1 VSPDQELFGSSCP
14 PRGWA
19 WQLDPTALALDAS
32 AWRDKKERSW
42 DQKEGSWDPPFCA
55 ELGRRILLAEL
66 EFSEWVL
73 RRVEKVEFERD
84 RSVTRRVSME
94 FRIRDDAPVFV
105 DGDGQGFWLVPL
117 SMMRRR
123 TLVNLEIQD
132 EHGEPV
138 TIPGIRL
145 SQQLDQSILLAAAA
159 TSTSLSSDPRRSV
172 LYEFIGAVITGK
184 HNKVVATM
192 KAFESNDPA
201 VPEILRTLAVDRL
214 FTTVL
219 QRLRRN
225 FSLYVFL
232 PVTSGRHRLLQMSFD
247 EPTEWSYQLPQ
258 LGRNMAVGCITYRP
272 GKRVGRYE
280 KSHLAAAFGLIPT
293 RVRFQ
298 VPAAENAASY
308 HFEVSAPQGTRICR
322 ASLLAGR
329 PNEPDRHVSADS
341 IVGHSPTMGLHAVE
355 IPNGSLCRTQLDL
368 RVPTR
373 GWLTTMV
380 TSCWLIF
387 FVLLSLLLY
396 SLLQSAPLTADQL
409 SNLVL
414 LLVTTSAG
422 VVALIAQRDFG
433 GVAARLVTPMR
444 ALGATSTALPIVTAG
459 LLTYASRARELLPN
473 SVKFAVGAVSFAS
486 LVIVVFTTFVWIRT
500 RKDERRSIE
509 ELSPWDQT
517 EDGERRNFTNFWD
530 ALESYQFDTAA
541 IGVRS
546 AEGWH
551 ERYSWTDEHQEDAVA
566 ALQPRANEVWAT
578 QPKAEEAGLKPGVL
592 RCNDLGTACAR
603 TTQCPAADGRRS
615 AVTRI

>member
-1 VSPDQELFGSSCP
+1 VSPDQEVFGSSCP
-14 PRGWA
+14 PFWA
-19 WQLDPTALALDAS
+19 WPLDPTALALDAS
-32 AWRDKKERSW
+32 AWRQEKEELW
-42 DQKEGSWDPPFCA
+42 DQKEGPWDPPFCA

-84 RSVTRRVSME
+84 RSVSRRVSIE

-105 DGDGQGFWLVPL
+105 DDDGKRLWLVPL

-123 TLVNLEIQD
+123 TLVNLDIRD
-132 EHGEPV
+132 EQSEPV

-159 TSTSLSSDPRRSV
+159 TSTSLSSDERRSE
-172 LYEFIGAVITGK
+172 LHEFIGAVITGK
-184 HNKVVATM
+184 PNKVVATM
-192 KAFESNDPA
+192 KTFESSDRTA
-201 VPEILRTLAVDRL
+201 PEVLRSLAGDRL

-225 FSLYVFL
+225 FTLYAFL
-232 PVTSGRHRLLQMSFD
+232 PVSRGRHRLLEMSFD

-258 LGRNMAVGCITYRP
+258 LGWDESVGCIVYQP
-272 GKRVGRYE
+272 GPQVTRYE
-280 KSHLAAAFGLIPT
+280 KSHLAAAFGLTPT

-298 VPAAENAASY
+298 VPSAENAASY
-308 HFEVSAPQGTRICR
+308 HFEVSAPHGTRIVR

-329 PNEPDRHVSADS
+329 PNDPHRHVSADS

-355 IPNGSLCRTQLDL
+355 IPNGSLCRAQVDL

-396 SLLQSAPLTADQL
+396 SLLQSAPLAAEQVT
-409 SNLVL
+409 NIVF

-433 GVAARLVTPMR
+433 GVAARLVTYMR
-444 ALGATSTALPIVTAG
+444 ALGAVATALPIVTAG
-459 LLTYASRARELLPN
+459 FLTYASRAGDPLPG
-473 SVKFAVGAVSFAS
+473 SVKVAVGALSFTS
-486 LVIVVFTTFVWIRT
+486 LVIVVFTTTVWIRT
-500 RKDERRSIE
+500 RRDERRSLE

-517 EDGERRNFTNFWD
+517 DDGDRRDFTNFSE
-530 ALESYQFDTAA
+530 ALKSYRFDTAA
-541 IGVRS
+541 VGVRS

-551 ERYSWTDEHQEDAVA
+551 ERYVWTDEHQQAAVA
-566 ALQPRANEVWAT
+566 ALRPNDGWAVQPT
-578 QPKAEEAGLKPGVL
+578 AEEAGLKQRL
-592 RCNDLGTACAR
+592 LSCNELGTACAR
-603 TTQCPAADGRRS
+603 TARCPAAVGHDRRQS
-615 AVTRI
+615 AP